1 MSWLVAS
8 GAQSIRASALA
19 SPSNEY
25 AELIS
30 FKIDWFDL
38 LAVQGILKSLLQHQ
52 NLMVQYPEVQYSK

>member
-1 MSWLVAS
+1 MSWLIAS

-38 LAVQGILKSLLQHQ
+38 AVQGILKSLLKHQ